1 MMAAPMKKGR
11 SKRRKL
17 MPALFMAMISERLAN
32 CVVKKITAMK
42 TNSGENMFEK

>member
-17 MPALFMAMISERLAN
+17 MPALFMAMISERFAN
-32 CVVKKITAMK
+32 CVVTKRCVVVKID
-42 TNSGENMFEK
+42 GHF